1 MLLGGS
7 ALDVIAFEEQKLGN
21 TADFAH
27 LAPLAR
33 AALAKIGSSD
43 VVWVARKRSAAARY
57 GDVRPVDIGK
67 HARVIAEDGDGGL
80 LVLCSS

>member
-27 LAPLAR
+27 LAP
-33 AALAKIGSSD
+33 LAKIGSSD